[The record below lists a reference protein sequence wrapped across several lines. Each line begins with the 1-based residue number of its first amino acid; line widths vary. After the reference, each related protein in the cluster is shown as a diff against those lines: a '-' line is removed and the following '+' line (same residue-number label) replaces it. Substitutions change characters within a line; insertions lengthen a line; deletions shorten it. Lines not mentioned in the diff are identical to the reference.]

1 MSIVPKHPVN
11 FPDLSQA
18 NSLSLD
24 VTPCTDLFMGYDTP
38 PCPQPCETFH
48 TQIKFV
54 SELDAEDDNEM
65 TIRMKFSP
73 KVIGVMTLIYLQ

>member
-1 MSIVPKHPVN
+1 MMY
-11 FPDLSQA
+11 FFTDLSQA

-48 TQIKFV
+48 TQIRFV

-73 KVIGVMTLIYLQ
+73 KVICV